1 MTLSQSRSLLSDDL
15 ESQWMYLLMCL
26 SVCLCVAFA
35 YMMNVLGPQ
44 HLTSVSPEYTSI
56 PLSLSLNDLK
66 SHSRSLM
73 YGDDLERQSRSLLSP
88 GWNVNP
94 AWNSPSAETTVKFSV
109 TTTEEC
115 RTVRQHS
122 IESSLSADVFIE
134 SDRTLWSY
142 SQPAP
147 VNSMLERDRQQRSV
161 GGTEVFV
168 SSQQSIGST
177 LAGTAVTGGHL
188 DPVLHGGSSGLLG
201 SSSVSGTSVKASTRQ
216 VSRPS
221 IDSDHYM
228 DGDVFSP
235 RSNRPSVEQQQPP
248 PLPPKTSVVS
258 CCTSNSC
265 EYFIVNVHR
274 VRKKE
279 PTLFSA

>member
-1 MTLSQSRSLLSDDL
+1 
-15 ESQWMYLLMCL
+15 
-26 SVCLCVAFA
+26 
-35 YMMNVLGPQ
+35 MMNVLGPQ

-73 YGDDLERQSRSLLSP
+73 YGDDLEPQSRSLVSP
-88 GWNVNP
+88 GWNVNA

-115 RTVRQHS
+115 RSVRQHS

-142 SQPAP
+142 SQPAA

-168 SSQQSIGST
+168 SLPQSIGST

-201 SSSVSGTSVKASTRQ
+201 SSSVSGALGGSSGLLGSVSGTVGKPSTRQ
-216 VSRPS
+216 VSRQS
-221 IDSDHYM
+221 IDSDNYI

-235 RSNRPSVEQQQPP
+235 RSNRPSIEQQQPP

-265 EYFIVNVHR
+265 EYFYSKCAPCPEKRAHAFFCITLTNVHT
-274 VRKKE
+274 V
-279 PTLFSA
+279 S